1 MSSLVGN
8 YGRYDVSFVKGQGCF
23 LYDEAGKEYLDFG
36 CGISVVSLGHSHPA
50 ITEAIVRQ
58 AETLMHTSNLYKNP
72 VQEKLGESLN
82 KLSFGGK
89 VFFCNSGA
97 EANEAALK
105 MARIYGN
112 KKYDGKR
119 YKVITMENS
128 FHGRTFA
135 TLSATGQE
143 KIHKGFEPIADWFIH
158 VPYNDFNAIEKACA
172 KGDVVAV
179 MLEPAQGEGG
189 VIAAE
194 RAYLERLRSFCNN
207 QDILL
212 IYDEIQTSMGRA
224 GKIFG
229 YENTGVAPDILT
241 IAKALGN
248 GVPIGAVIAK
258 EKIAENFTPGTHG
271 TTFGGNYL
279 ACAAGNAVIEE
290 LTKEGF
296 LDSVNKK
303 GAYLKDKLKTI
314 FGDKAVEVRGN
325 GLMLGVQLRENMSEF
340 VKECLLNGLLVIP
353 AGNETVRVYPPLNID
368 YENLDRGLA
377 IMEKV
382 LAGGKF

>member
-50 ITEAIVRQ
+50 VTEAIVRQ
-58 AETLMHTSNLYKNP
+58 AETLVHTSNLYKNP
-72 VQEKLGESLN
+72 VQEKLGEKLN
-82 KLSFGGK
+82 RHSFGGK

-112 KKYDGKR
+112 KKYEGKR
-119 YKVITMENS
+119 YKVVTMKNS

-158 VPYNDFNAIEKACA
+158 VPYNDFDAVEKACA

-179 MLEPAQGEGG
+179 LLEPVQGEGG

-194 RAYLERLRSFCNN
+194 KAYLERLRTFCDK
-207 QDILL
+207 QDIIL

-229 YENTGVAPDILT
+229 YENQGTAPDILT

-258 EKIAENFTPGTHG
+258 DKFAENLTPGTHG

-279 ACAAGNAVIEE
+279 ACAAGNAVMDE

-296 LDSVNKK
+296 LTSVNEK

-314 FGDKAVEVRGN
+314 FGEKAVDVRGA
-325 GLMLGVQLRENMSEF
+325 GLMIGVQFRENMSVF
-340 VKECLLNGLLVIP
+340 VKECLASGLLVIP
-353 AGNETVRVYPPLNID
+353 AANETVRIYPPLNID

-377 IMEKV
+377 VIKQV

>member
-314 FGDKAVEVRGN
+314 FGDK
-325 GLMLGVQLRENMSEF
+325 
-340 VKECLLNGLLVIP
+340 GLLVIP